1 MDVNNDLDSNV
12 GMVSVASNR
21 NVMKTSTYTPTSPT
35 GRKFAKKAVKTGFV
49 EVDSPGNVTLNEDIS
64 PKLVQLSS
72 ESNDI
77 QDAAV
82 NRLSTGHDSLSSKVQ
97 KRSYPVKKLYAR
109 IHPQKKRRNV
119 KKMERKSDDFMDDV
133 YHCCTF
139 QTIIHICPIN
149 GISIKKRH
157 KKTHCH
163 NNNDDCEEAEDLNEC
178 ISNA

>member
-12 GMVSVASNR
+12 GMVSVASKSNA
-21 NVMKTSTYTPTSPT
+21 MKTSTYTPSSST
-35 GRKFAKKAVKTGFV
+35 GRKFAKKAVKKEFV

-77 QDAAV
+77 QD
-82 NRLSTGHDSLSSKVQ
+82 SLSSKVQ

-109 IHPQKKRRNV
+109 IHPEKKRRNV
-119 KKMERKSDDFMDDV
+119 KKMERKSDDVMDDV
-133 YHCCTF
+133 HHCCTF

-149 GISIKKRH
+149 GISKKKRRE
-157 KKTHCH
+157 KIHCN
-163 NNNDDCEEAEDLNEC
+163 NNNDDCEVDDLNEY
-178 ISNA
+178 IYNA